1 MTHESNDTERP
12 DEGQSP
18 ESTRLEPIHEIAADL
33 NLEVLAPLRA
43 RLMSTG
49 AALAR
54 AGRAIDDACFE
65 HRDRKLEAQAELA
78 AAVQRNAVAAGAM
91 VADLLHVAGQ
101 LAGVASAV
109 TEVQS

>member
-1 MTHESNDTERP
+1 MHHYASDLDIE
-12 DEGQSP
+12 
-18 ESTRLEPIHEIAADL
+18 LAA
-33 NLEVLAPLRA
+33 LRA

-49 AALAR
+49 AALAK

-78 AAVQRNAVAAGAM
+78 ATVQRNALAAGAM
-91 VADLLHVAGQ
+91 VADLLFVAGQ
-101 LAGVASAV
+101 LAGVSAAV

>member
-1 MTHESNDTERP
+1 MTNNDTNGP
-12 DEGQSP
+12 DNGQNP
-18 ESTRLEPIHEIAADL
+18 EPTRLEPIHEIAADL
-33 NLEVLAPLRA
+33 DLEILAPLRA

-49 AALAR
+49 AALAK

-65 HRDRKLEAQAELA
+65 HRDRRLDKQAELA
-78 AAVQRNAVAAGAM
+78 ATVQRNALAAGAM

-109 TEVQS
+109 TETDGAS